1 MTSGAADRY
10 PRSAPWQA
18 PCGGCPVAR
27 DALRS
32 ISPRRRRPAGGSE
45 GRFTVG
51 VLRTVESKLEGLVEG
66 VFNRAFRARV
76 QPVELARRLAKEME
90 SYKAVSV
97 SRTYV
102 PNEYI
107 VFLSREDRRQFE
119 GYEPALLEELASHLL
134 EHAAREGLALL
145 TRPKVSF
152 ETDKRLRMGE
162 FGIQAR
168 LVKPPESDE
177 EEASQGDLGATMVYS
192 ATKVRAGGR
201 RAGGRAAGR
210 AGADHAGRQDVRA
223 RPAAGGGGPQPPLRL
238 RARGPERVAAALRAA
253 AARRRTGTSW
263 TSSRP
268 TASPSTAGV
277 SRARASSRATRSRP
291 APRACASTSTER
303 TSDECP
309 IR

>member
-1 MTSGAADRY
+1 MGRFAV
-10 PRSAPWQA
+10 
-18 PCGGCPVAR
+18 GI
-27 DALRS
+27 LRS
-32 ISPRRRRPAGGSE
+32 
-45 GRFTVG
+45 
-51 VLRTVESKLEGLVEG
+51 VESKLEGLVEG

-168 LVKPPESDE
+168 LVKPPESAQ

-192 ATKVRAGGR
+192 ATKVRQAVEQPV
-201 RAGGRAAGR
+201 AE
-210 AGADHAGRQDVRA
+210 
-223 RPAAGGGGPQPPLRL
+223 RPAARALITLGGKTFVLDQPRAVVGRSRRCDFVLEDPNVSRRHFELQQRGADWYVVDLESTNGIAVNGRRVPSARL
-238 RARGPERVAAALRAA
+238 EPGDEIAA
-253 AARRRTGTSW
+253 GTS
-263 TSSRP
+263 SMRFD
-268 TASPSTAGV
+268 A
-277 SRARASSRATRSRP
+277 
-291 APRACASTSTER
+291 
-303 TSDECP
+303 D
-309 IR
+309 